1 MSVKYKLTEFL
12 FRHTVKPMMKK
23 AIKNPDEYFAKQE
36 KKQKSKLPLEK
47 LHKSYDFEEKCT
59 SGTLYY
65 VVKPKNKVANRLV
78 LYFFGGGYTIPGD
91 SGDFEFA
98 QDMANQ
104 SQAEVW

>member
-23 AIKNPDEYFAKQE
+23 AIKNLDECFAKQE

-65 VVKPKNKVANRLV
+65 AVKPKNKVANRLV
-78 LYFFGGGYTIPGD
+78 LYFFGDG
-91 SGDFEFA
+91 S
-98 QDMANQ
+98 
-104 SQAEVW
+104 